1 LDILVFTHGFGGE
14 KGFVESVSSGE
25 NGYTLGEDGN
35 GAHLLSDEGALLVT
49 EDGEVLDEVVV
60 EALSHSSLGHSGL
73 LELSDGERHGGES
86 LVHLR
91 EEGSGAL
98 HLKHVLLVE
107 LSLVDGSALLVF
119 FWDTFSVRD
128 VDVETDDISSY
139 EAPFVNL
146 LSRGLLVDNGI
157 VGVDAVLEDLVGE
170 DGLDGVNLK
179 LLANARNGSGH
190 IVVGGTGD
198 DGTLSGEHGGVA
210 GDSNVVLGTGNL
222 VGFGRSDDAG
232 EGGVGS
238 PSINVASSNNFADI
252 SGSKLH

>member
-1 LDILVFTHGFGGE
+1 LDILILTHGVGGE
-14 KGFVESVSSGE
+14 KGFVESVASGE
-25 NGYTLGEDGN
+25 NGHTLGEDGD
-35 GAHLLSDEGALLVT
+35 GAHLLSDEGALFVT

-73 LELSDGERHGGES
+73 LKLSDGEGHGGES

-91 EEGSGAL
+91 EEVSGAL

-107 LSLVDGSALLVF
+107 LSLVDGSAGLVF

-128 VDVETDDISSY
+128 VDIETYDISSL
-139 EAPFVNL
+139 EAPLVNL
-146 LSRGLLVDNGI
+146 LGGGLLVDDGI

-170 DGLDGVNLK
+170 DGLNGVHLEFGT
-179 LLANARNGSGH
+179 NARNGSGH

-210 GDSNVVLGTGNL
+210 GDSYVVLGTGNL

-238 PSINVASSNNFADI
+238 PSVNVASSDTN
-252 SGSKLH
+252 K